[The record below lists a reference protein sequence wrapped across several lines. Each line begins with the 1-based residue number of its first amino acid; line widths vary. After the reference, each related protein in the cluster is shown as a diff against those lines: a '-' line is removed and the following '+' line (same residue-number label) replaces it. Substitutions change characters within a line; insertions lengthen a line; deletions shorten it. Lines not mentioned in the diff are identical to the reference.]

1 VALLGSGATSCRG
14 CFHCR
19 SHWFMSIMLHNI
31 RLPNLAGFCVWRGQ
45 RTHSRRKRR
54 GAARC
59 CVGPPWS
66 RVCSEEAEESRAN
79 NRAQGS
85 RMGCLRTLL
94 IARTKLKLFKAQ
106 RMRGG
111 ASSEV
116 LRRLECAFAGALI
129 DYLITSI
136 SARSTS
142 DRSSHHVA
150 ELQSY
155 SKQQPGVEQATPLCC
170 ITAPP
175 P

>member
-1 VALLGSGATSCRG
+1 MLRG
-14 CFHCR
+14 PAMVKGMF
-19 SHWFMSIMLHNI
+19 
-31 RLPNLAGFCVWRGQ
+31 GG
-45 RTHSRRKRR
+45 
-54 GAARC
+54 G
-59 CVGPPWS
+59 G
-66 RVCSEEAEESRAN
+66 RVVCEQSSSEGT
-79 NRAQGS
+79 Q
-85 RMGCLRTLL
+85 MGCLRTLL
-94 IARTKLKLFKAQ
+94 IVKTKLKLFKAQ

>member
-1 VALLGSGATSCRG
+1 VVLLGSGATSCRG

-19 SHWFMSIMLHNI
+19 SHWFMSIMLHNM

-45 RTHSRRKRR
+45 RTHSRRRRR

-66 RVCSEEAEESRAN
+66 RVCSEEAEESRAH
-79 NRAQGS
+79 NRAQET

-142 DRSSHHVA
+142 DRSWLLPSCCRA
-150 ELQSY
+150 SILQ
-155 SKQQPGVEQATPLCC
+155 Q
-170 ITAPP
+170 TAA
-175 P
+175 